1 MSNIAVVSEITNRL
15 IFAAIGAWVYSA
27 VTDEAA
33 CIAPERR
40 PITHGQIFEEGL
52 RPLGP
57 EAQKTFVETVSRHRD
72 AYLDADNAY
81 PGRVYRRSRANSLCQ
96 TFNSR
101 FFRGWQGE
109 LVDVTTTSDG
119 QTIDQIKVE
128 LRDFGDG
135 DLVAIAGTIPEA
147 GGTSIHDPLFHDM
160 RPGDPVVVSG
170 EFSYDHDDDIS
181 DCYDERSTS
190 LSSGMTD
197 PEYGASFLVVGPAGP
212 PTE

>member
-72 AYLDADNAY
+72 AYLDADNAFPEARY
-81 PGRVYRRSRANSLCQ
+81 QRWPTVLTHGSVRATTCPTGADGRRWPQNGGARGKRHIANWRGAASPGLDFDRQPGRSRPTTAPPSTRAQRRS
-96 TFNSR
+96 
-101 FFRGWQGE
+101 
-109 LVDVTTTSDG
+109 
-119 QTIDQIKVE
+119 
-128 LRDFGDG
+128 
-135 DLVAIAGTIPEA
+135 VARRW
-147 GGTSIHDPLFHDM
+147 F
-160 RPGDPVVVSG
+160 
-170 EFSYDHDDDIS
+170 
-181 DCYDERSTS
+181 
-190 LSSGMTD
+190 
-197 PEYGASFLVVGPAGP
+197 
-212 PTE
+212 